1 MTAVNQKPIFSAH
14 PDNQASALIAA
25 VNAVLYNAAGTVGT
39 DIYLIHT
46 ADTGGGFIQRIH
58 VEYVANAATAS
69 NACVMHFFLS
79 TKIAGQAT
87 TDADTF
93 QIGQMNIPA
102 MTPAAA
108 AAHSGFDFPVNFG
121 LKGGQTLLCK
131 ITVAQPASCGFV
143 ATAIGGTYT
152 A

>member
-39 DIYLIHT
+39 DIYLVHT
-46 ADTGGGFIQRIH
+46 ADAGGGFIQRVH
-58 VEYVANAATAS
+58 VEYVANAATVS
-69 NACVMHFFLS
+69 NACVMRLFLS
-79 TKIAGQAT
+79 TKTAGQAT

-93 QIGQMNIPA
+93 QIAQLVIPA
-102 MTPAAA
+102 LTPSTTAS
-108 AAHSGFDFPVNFG
+108 HSGFDFPVNFG
-121 LKGGQTLLCK
+121 LKANQTLLIK

>member
-39 DIYLIHT
+39 DIYLVHT
-46 ADTGGGFIQRIH
+46 ADAGGGFIQRVH
-58 VEYVANAATAS
+58 VAYVANAATAS
-69 NACVMHFFLS
+69 NACVMRLFLS
-79 TKIAGQAT
+79 TKTAGQVT
-87 TDADTF
+87 SDADTF
-93 QIGQMNIPA
+93 PIAQLPIPA
-102 MTPAAA
+102 MTPSTTAPTQE
-108 AAHSGFDFPVNFG
+108 FDIPINFA
-121 LKGGQTLLCK
+121 LKGGQTLLIK